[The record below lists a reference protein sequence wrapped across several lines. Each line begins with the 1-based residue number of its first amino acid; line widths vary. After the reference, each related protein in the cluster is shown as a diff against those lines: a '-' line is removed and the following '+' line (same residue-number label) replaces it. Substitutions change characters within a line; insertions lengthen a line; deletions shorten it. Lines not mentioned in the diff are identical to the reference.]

1 MYYEF
6 TTKNGFDYYALIK
19 AKDEKHALETYE
31 SEVAD
36 IGVEENQATKIN
48 KLSEEEVIKIFS
60 ENVVMEDDET
70 YTIEELR
77 EEQVPT
83 IILIDE
89 ALL

>member
-6 TTKNGFDYYALIK
+6 ITKNGFDYYALIK

-60 ENVVMEDDET
+60 ENVVMEDDKT